1 MFFLWLVIQP
11 GSFQGFG
18 INKLSILQI
27 ASQVCVEGCEGG
39 RFQNTGLNLKILKS
53 LKVYVYI
60 RSYHQD
66 NLGAFQIIK
75 YG

>member
-11 GSFQGFG
+11 GSFQGSG
-18 INKLSILQI
+18 INKLSSLQT

-39 RFQNTGLNLKILKS
+39 RFQNTGLNLKS

-66 NLGAFQIIK
+66 DLGAFQIIK